1 MRNKVIVLLVTFI
14 ALFIFA
20 YLKDLYSY
28 KEKYEIGLSNF
39 KTLYYNNDSIKNHN
53 RVLQY
58 TIDEL
63 EYSNDSIT
71 LTLDSIR
78 KELKIK
84 DSKLKALYALKST
97 IIKTDTIL
105 LRDTIIKENAKVDT
119 IIGDNWYSNHLIISY
134 PNTIITTPSFR
145 SEKYIVVNTKRETV
159 KKPSPIFFIRWFQKK
174 HTVVEVNVVEKN
186 PYITEQ
192 ENRFIEIVR

>member
-1 MRNKVIVLLVTFI
+1 MNRIIVLIVTFAI
-14 ALFIFA
+14 LLIFTWI
-20 YLKDLYSY
+20 KSLYEY
-28 KEKYEIGLSNF
+28 KEKYEVGLSNF

-58 TIDEL
+58 SIDEL

-71 LTLDSIR
+71 KELNNIR
-78 KELKIK
+78 EELKIK

-97 IIKTDTIL
+97 IIKSDTIT
-105 LRDTIIKENAKVDT
+105 LRDTIFREDVNIDTLIKDE
-119 IIGDNWYSNHLIISY
+119 WYSNHLHISY

-145 SEKYIVVNTKRETV
+145 SEKYIIVNTKRETI

-174 HTVVEVNVVEKN
+174 HTVIEVNVVEKN
-186 PYITEQ
+186 PYITETA
-192 ENRFIEIVR
+192 NRFIEIVR